1 MKKITIILS
10 ILVLGELLMAQV
22 NEGLSFGTDSTF
34 EVLTWN
40 IEHFPKRGQITVDNV
55 TQIIE
60 ALDVDL
66 LAIQEVKDTVE
77 FNNMVKSLD
86 KYEGY
91 LESSWF
97 AGLAYIYK
105 TDVIQIND
113 IYEIYTTSPYWSP
126 FPRSPMV
133 MDMIVN
139 EEQVFVIN
147 NHFKCCG
154 NGKLDTGN
162 RDDEENRRFRASS
175 LLKEYID
182 ENLSDRNVILLGDLN
197 DILTD
202 DQANNV
208 FQMFMDD
215 PENYLFADAEIA
227 RENTGDW
234 SYPTWPS
241 HLDHMLITNELFD
254 EFESDGSLI
263 ETLKIEQFISG
274 GWEIYDNNISDHRPV
289 GLKLEFNRV
298 PSSTSLFS
306 TSGNF
311 YSFPN
316 PMRSEAT
323 FSFDA
328 LKEKAR
334 IDIFNVSGQLVFSEH
349 IPGGRTSLVWHADK
363 MPGGVYFARL
373 IQFNKKLAHT
383 RLVILD

>member
-1 MKKITIILS
+1 M
-10 ILVLGELLMAQV
+10 VLGEVLMAQV
-22 NEGLSFGTDSTF
+22 NEGLSFGTDGTF

-40 IEHFPKRGQITVDNV
+40 IEHFPKNGQTTVDHV
-55 TQIIE
+55 IQIIE

-66 LAIQEVKDTVE
+66 LAIQEVSDTVA

-86 KYEGY
+86 NYEGY

-105 TDVIQIND
+105 TDVIRIND

-133 MDMIVN
+133 MDMNVN

-154 NGKLDTGN
+154 NGTLDTGN
-162 RDDEENRRFRASS
+162 QDDEENRRFRASS
-175 LLKEYID
+175 LLKKYID
-182 ENLSDRNVILLGDLN
+182 ENLADRNVILLGDLN
-197 DILTD
+197 DILID
-202 DQANNV
+202 DEANNV
-208 FQMFMDD
+208 FQMFLDD
-215 PENYLFADAEIA
+215 PDNYLFADYDIAAE
-227 RENTGDW
+227 NNGDW

-241 HLDHMLITNELFD
+241 HLDHMLITNELFN
-254 EFESDGSLI
+254 EFESDSSVI
-263 ETLKIEQFISG
+263 ETIKIDEFISG
-274 GWEIYDNNISDHRPV
+274 GWQAYDKNVSDHRPV
-289 GLKLEFNRV
+289 GLKLTLDPV
-298 PSSTSLFS
+298 TSLTALSSTAL
-306 TSGNF
+306 NF

-316 PMRSEAT
+316 PMRFEAT

-349 IPGGRTSLVWHADK
+349 IPGGRTSLVWHAD
-363 MPGGVYFARL
+363 MLPGGVYFARL
-373 IQFNKKLAHT
+373 IQFNNELAHT
-383 RLVILD
+383 RLVIMN